1 MLSHQLKQMAAAN
14 YISAVQDN
22 DGNIVT
28 DQLGINNQ
36 LKTFYEESYTSK
48 QCEEGLVEDFFSRIR
63 VSMLEDADRDS
74 IEGGIQLTGIQQAVR
89 KMKSGKTPGPDGFPT
104 EFY

>member
-1 MLSHQLKQMAAAN
+1 MAAAN
-14 YISAVQDN
+14 YISAVKDK

-28 DQLGINNQ
+28 DQLEINNQ
-36 LKTFYEESYTSK
+36 FKTFYEELYTSE
-48 QCEEGLVEDFFSRIR
+48 QCEEGLVEDFFRRTR

-74 IEGGIQLTGIQQAVR
+74 IEGGIKLREIEQAVR
-89 KMKSGKTPGPDGFPT
+89 KMKSGKTPGPDGFPM